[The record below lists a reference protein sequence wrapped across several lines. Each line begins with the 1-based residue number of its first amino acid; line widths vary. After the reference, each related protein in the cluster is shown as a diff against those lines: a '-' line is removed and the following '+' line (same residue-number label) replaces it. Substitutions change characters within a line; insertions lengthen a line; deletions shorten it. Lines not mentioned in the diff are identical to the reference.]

1 MSLLLQAVSEPLLTV
16 LKWCLLALLYLFF
29 FRVLQVTWHFSGAAT
44 GAKSA
49 EARRTET
56 KSVDPKRGDAPA
68 PRTNAP
74 GPTPTVDTSSVWS
87 LRVLEPPTLAG
98 RAFEV
103 KGSATLGRAAGCEIT
118 LDDTFVSQMHARVS
132 LTDVGV
138 VLEDLGSTNGTY
150 LNRQRVTSAT
160 VVQPGDQIQLGG
172 TVLELR
178 S

>member
-1 MSLLLQAVSEPLLTV
+1 MSLLWHAVSEPLLTV

-29 FRVLQVTWHFSGAAT
+29 FRVLQVTWHFSGAST
-44 GAKSA
+44 GSKSA
-49 EARRTET
+49 ETKRAET
-56 KSVDPKRGDAPA
+56 KRAETNPGGAGPLVTNQSDRTPA
-68 PRTNAP
+68 VKAT
-74 GPTPTVDTSSVWS
+74 SVWS
-87 LRVLEPPTLAG
+87 LRVIEPPTLAG
-98 RAFEV
+98 RSFQV

-172 TVLELR
+172 TVLEFR